1 MACVRKQDDSSY
13 RVDWRDKKGNRYRKT
28 FALKKEAEDF
38 LTEIKKKMKDRTYV
52 APKDVPTL
60 REVAEL
66 WFANKRV
73 QKLRIGTLSRYRGD
87 LDTHILKADFAD
99 ARLDA
104 IQAAD
109 VEAFRNQLAEKRTN
123 TGSLFMG
130 VTINYTLRNLNGI
143 FVYAMKKQMAA
154 WNPVA
159 CVDRV
164 RGDSGEQEQ
173 DADDGED
180 AEDAEDDADRLDGA
194 ATEDAVTEDEVLSP
208 ADCRKLIDAADDG
221 FDRAFLMTAVMSG
234 ARHSEL
240 LALQWRDIDFT
251 ASTIHVRRNLSWA
264 KLKGEPTRPKF
275 YRPKTGK
282 RGARKIP
289 CPAELALTLKKWRLQ
304 CPKGKRGLVFPT
316 STGQPQHRANTLTR
330 VLRPTLE
337 RAGLPLHF
345 HMHTLRHSFCSAL
358 IAQGTPPAEVQKY
371 SGHAKLSVLL
381 DTYTHFI
388 PNQQT
393 GCIDRLASQ
402 VFGG

>member
-1 MACVRKQDDSSY
+1 MACVRKLDDGTY
-13 RVDWRDKKGNRYRKT
+13 RADWRDGKGNRYRKT
-28 FALKKEAEDF
+28 FELKKDADDY
-38 LTEIKKKMKDRTYV
+38 LTDIKKKMKDRTYV

-66 WFANKRV
+66 WLANKQV
-73 QKLRIGTLSRYRGD
+73 QKVRIGTLSRYRGD
-87 LDTHILKADFAD
+87 LDNHILKADFAD
-99 ARLDA
+99 ARLDT
-104 IQAAD
+104 ITAAD

-130 VTINYTLRNLNGI
+130 VTVNYTLRNLNGI
-143 FVYAMKKQMAA
+143 FVYAMKKQLSA

-164 RGDSGEQEQ
+164 RGDADEQQQEEDAEDGE
-173 DADDGED
+173 DADDG
-180 AEDAEDDADRLDGA
+180 ADRPDIA
-194 ATEDAVTEDEVLSP
+194 ASEDAVTEDQVLSP

-221 FDRAFLMTAVMSG
+221 FDRAFLMTAVMTG

-251 ASTIHVRRNLSWA
+251 ASTIHIRRSLSWA

-275 YRPKTGK
+275 YKPKTK
-282 RGARKIP
+282 RGTRKIP
-289 CPAELALTLKKWRLQ
+289 CPAELVLALKEWRLR
-304 CPKGKRGLVFPT
+304 CPKKGKWGLVFPT
-316 STGQPQHRANTLTR
+316 SAGQPHHRANTIDR

-358 IAQGTPPAEVQKY
+358 IAQGTPPTEVQKY

-381 DTYTHFI
+381 DTYSHFI
-388 PNQQT
+388 PDQQT
-393 GCIDRLASQ
+393 GCIDRLASK
-402 VFGG
+402 VFG